1 MIEMRN
7 AAVLPVPVWARPMAS
22 LAAQGEAQYLRL
34 DRRAVGEAEVMDG
47 VHQARGEVEV
57 VEAGLAFL
65 RFDHEVFQLPVVH
78 RLRLAFA
85 ARLGVPAF
93 FGGGFGGLFAFLGL
107 FNGARGAGL
116 VVGARGARFAWAF
129 LGRLFA
135 GGGGTFRG
143 SAGRALRDRG
153 GTALRLGSVGLAE
166 DFLEC
171 FEHGDL
177 VVVKE

>member
-1 MIEMRN
+1 
-7 AAVLPVPVWARPMAS
+7 
-22 LAAQGEAQYLRL
+22 
-34 DRRAVGEAEVMDG
+34 MDG
-47 VHQARGEVEV
+47 MHQARGEVEV

-65 RFDHEVFQLPVVH
+65 RFDHEVFQFPVVH

-85 ARLGVPAF
+85 ARLVAARLGVPAF
-93 FGGGFGGLFAFLGL
+93 FCGGFGGLFAFLGL
-107 FNGARGAGL
+107 FSCARGAGL
-116 VVGARGARFAWAF
+116 VVGTRGARFAWAF